1 MSVGI
6 LKPLK
11 IVCSRSFGGDM
22 SGNLKHALDFFV
34 FAKQRAQFWAKR
46 KDLKGLELSF
56 PQSLGLAPQQRL
68 IHIKTTRTP
77 KLTAR
82 PEKRLMVG
90 RKMIP
95 KLGPLPYFFQG
106 QSHGSFR
113 VGKHDQSYPSCH
125 TLEVPLRTGPLVR
138 PLIQRVAGHEKRRS
152 GVKVHNRGL

>member
-125 TLEVPLRTGPLVR
+125 TDLWKSHCE
-138 PLIQRVAGHEKRRS
+138 QDHWC
-152 GVKVHNRGL
+152 VH